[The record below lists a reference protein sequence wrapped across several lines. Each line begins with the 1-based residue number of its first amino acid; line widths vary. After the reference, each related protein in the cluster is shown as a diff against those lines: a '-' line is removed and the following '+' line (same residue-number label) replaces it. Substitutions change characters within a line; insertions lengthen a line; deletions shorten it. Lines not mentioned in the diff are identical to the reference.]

1 MNFVSIQFIC
11 FVCIAVLLYY
21 VFPPK
26 KRWWIILLSS
36 IVFYGLNGKI
46 YLLYIAVTT
55 VITWLAARYF
65 GYLDFKLEKSISGV
79 EDKELIAR
87 QKAKNKRQ
95 KKLVMLVTLLAAL
108 GLLGYTKYTNFI
120 ISNINLFT
128 KAEFDTIDNIIV
140 PLGVSFYTF
149 MSIGYMLDVY
159 WKKYEPEKN
168 LLKYATFITYFPHIV
183 QGPIDRYNKLAPDI
197 FGEKKFDF
205 DRLRSG
211 FELIIW
217 GFFQKL
223 VIANRLNIFV
233 DSVFSNYEDYYG
245 VVWVVTL
252 ALYSVQTYADFS
264 GCMDIA
270 RGVSEL
276 FGITLQKNFDHPYFA
291 KTIPEFWRRWHISM
305 GEWFKDYLFLPISNS
320 KFVKKNSKKIG
331 KKWGTKARRNFV
343 SCFPVIFV
351 WLATGIW
358 HGAGWTFLC
367 WGIYHGILTTCSTLF
382 ADQFEKANAF
392 LHIKT
397 DTFAWRLFQM
407 IRTFTLCCIGR
418 IFFRAESI
426 GVALTIFK
434 NMFTKVNLYM
444 LFDQSIYT
452 WGGLDRPDF
461 MMALISICIMW
472 AVSMMQ
478 VRFSVREK
486 INSQNIVF
494 RYSILYLAIFSV
506 IIFGVYG
513 SGYDASSFI
522 YGQF

>member
-1 MNFVSIQFIC
+1 MNYISIQFLC
-11 FVCIAVLLYY
+11 FVFIAVCLYY
-21 VFPPK
+21 LVPAK
-26 KRWWIILLSS
+26 GRCLIILASS

-55 VITWLAARYF
+55 VITWLATRCF
-65 GYLDFKLEKSISGV
+65 GYLDAKFECAISDL
-79 EDKELIAR
+79 EDKELV
-87 QKAKNKRQ
+87 AKKKSHNKRL
-95 KKLVMLVTLLAAL
+95 KKLIMLLTLLISL
-108 GLLGYTKYTNFI
+108 GILGYTKYTNFI

-128 KAEFDTIDNIIV
+128 KSQFATINNIIV

-183 QGPIDRYNKLAPDI
+183 QGPIDRYNKMAPEL

-205 DRLRSG
+205 DRFRSG
-211 FELIIW
+211 VELIIW

-233 DSVFSNYEDYYG
+233 NSVFSSYKSNYG
-245 VVWVVTL
+245 VVWIVTL

-331 KKWGTKARRNFV
+331 KKWGIEARRNFV
-343 SCFPVIFV
+343 SCFPIIFV

-367 WGIYHGILTTCSTLF
+367 WGIYHGILTIGSTLLEDKF
-382 ADQFEKANAF
+382 AKINEF
-392 LHIKT
+392 LHINT
-397 DTFAWRLFQM
+397 TTFAWRLFQM
-407 IRTFTLCCIGR
+407 IRTFALCCIGR
-418 IFFRAESI
+418 IFFRSESI
-426 GVALTIFK
+426 GMAFTIFK
-434 NMFTKVNLYM
+434 NLFTKVNIYM

-452 WGGLDRPDF
+452 WGGLDRQDF
-461 MMALISICIMW
+461 MMALISIIVMW

-486 INSQNIVF
+486 INEQNIVF
-494 RYSILYLAIFSV
+494 RYIMMYLGIFSV
-506 IIFGVYG
+506 IIFGIYG